1 MSETWVPVIVFIA
14 VLVMI
19 FNFGGMLGKYLQQGD
34 FLEACEQNKEF
45 LISDK
50 AVVKCEIIKDFRK

>member
-14 VLVMI
+14 FIIMI
-19 FNFGGMLGKYLQQGD
+19 FNFGGMLGRYLERESM
-34 FLEACEQNKEF
+34 LEACEQNKEF

-50 AVVKCEIIKDFRK
+50 AVVSCFIVKDFRK